1 MLVRHKQG
9 VHNPNVTKKQVNTQT
24 DRKLGTD
31 VEISIDF
38 ESLTSNGEILLGGE
52 SITNCFLCRNMVQT
66 IKPETRDYRVVEAH
80 LPFLKGKRRMVMQQ
94 F

>member
-1 MLVRHKQG
+1 MFTTPMSQKQI
-9 VHNPNVTKKQVNTQT
+9 NIQT

-38 ESLTSNGEILLGGE
+38 ESLTSNVESLLGGE

-66 IKPETRDYRVVEAH
+66 IKPETRD
-80 LPFLKGKRRMVMQQ
+80 
-94 F
+94 